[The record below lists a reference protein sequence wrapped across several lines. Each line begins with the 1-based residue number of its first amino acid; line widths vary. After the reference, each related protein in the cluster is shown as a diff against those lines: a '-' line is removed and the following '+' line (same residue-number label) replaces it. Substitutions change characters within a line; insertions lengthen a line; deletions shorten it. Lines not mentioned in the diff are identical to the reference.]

1 MKYFDS
7 LPFLVNQDTNNDLYV
22 TRNLL
27 IRTHLIP
34 ELAKNPLLFYKYA
47 IQDGDTPE
55 IIANKYYG
63 TPYRYWVVLY
73 GNPNIKDPQADWPL
87 TNQQLTLYLKDK
99 YSAAA
104 GGADQV
110 LSYISGTVHHYEKI
124 ITTID
129 NETKTTAIKNIEIDE
144 TSYNLITPFTQNKT
158 FADGSSVTYSL
169 SKSAI
174 SIYDYEDKLNESKRN
189 INLINSAYVNQVET
203 QYQSLVKS

>member
-7 LPFLVNQDTNNDLYV
+7 LPFLVNQDTNNNLYV
-22 TRNLL
+22 TKNLL
-27 IRTHLIP
+27 IRTNLIA
-34 ELAKNPLLFYKYA
+34 ELSKNPLLFYKYA

-73 GNPNIKDPQADWPL
+73 GNSNIMDPQADWPL
-87 TNQQLTLYLKDK
+87 TNQQFTLYLKNK
-99 YSAAA
+99 YSVVA
-104 GGADQV
+104 GGEDQV
-110 LSYISGTVHHYEKI
+110 LSYINGTVHHYEKI
-124 ITTID
+124 ITTVD
-129 NETKTTAIKNIEIDE
+129 NETKTIAIKNIEIDE
-144 TSYNLITPFTQNKT
+144 STYNLITPYTQTQT
-158 FADGSSVTYSL
+158 FGDGSSVTYSL

-174 SIYDYEDKLNESKRN
+174 SIYDYEDKLNESKRD

>member
-1 MKYFDS
+1 MKYFES
-7 LPFLVNQDTNNDLYV
+7 LPFLVNQDTNNNLYV
-22 TRNLL
+22 TKNLL
-27 IRTHLIP
+27 IRTQLIS

-47 IQDGDTPE
+47 LQDGDTPE
-55 IIANKYYG
+55 IVANKYYG

-73 GNPNIKDPQADWPL
+73 GNSNIMDPQSDWPL
-87 TNQQLTLYLKDK
+87 TNQQFTSYLKDK
-99 YSAAA
+99 YSVVA
-104 GGADQV
+104 GGDDQV

-144 TSYNLITPFTQNKT
+144 PTYNLITPFSQTKT
-158 FADGSSVTYSL
+158 FGDGSSVTYSL

-174 SIYDYEDKLNESKRN
+174 SIYDYEDKLNESKRD
-189 INLINSAYVNQVET
+189 INLINSAYVSQVET